1 MSVLRFGSLTWDLG
15 ARRGMWGEGGI
26 GRRMDSLNYGQGK
39 LKRLASGVGVGRNYL
54 DGGG

>member
-1 MSVLRFGSLTWDLG
+1 VSVLRFGSLTWDLG